1 MDISLSNTSVA
12 GVASASRPSAPLG
25 QVNAAPERAQAE
37 TISPLPEKQDREA
50 LELAVTSIEGFVQN
64 IRRNLDFALDD
75 SSGRLVVKVTDG
87 ATGEVIRQ
95 LPSEEVL
102 RLAESL
108 DEVRSLLFKAEA

>member
-1 MDISLSNTSVA
+1 MDISLSHASVA
-12 GVASASRPSAPLG
+12 GVVSTSRPGAPPAEP
-25 QVNAAPERAQAE
+25 NATPERVSAE
-37 TISPLPEKQDREA
+37 ASPHLPEQQDRQV
-50 LELAVTSIEGFVQN
+50 LEQAVTSIEGFVQN

-108 DEVRSLLFKAEA
+108 EEVRSLLFKAEA